1 MVCREFCAMKAVI
14 AIVLAIALMLFLG
27 WMRVQKSRERQTVTI
42 ETQKMKDDTEQAL
55 EKGRTAAEK
64 AGRKTRAAIDQTEEE
79 VERKSND

>member
-1 MVCREFCAMKAVI
+1 MKAVI

-27 WMRVQKSRERQTVTI
+27 WMTVQKSGDRTTVTI